1 MMKDNVKSKKGNNI
15 WLILIATCLFTF
27 MATLDGSIVN
37 IAMPTM
43 SQDLAINMNKAEW
56 IVSLYIVVICMFLIF
71 FGKIS
76 DIEGKI
82 KVFRIGTV
90 IFVIGSALCGI
101 SNSLWFLLLSRA
113 IQAVGASM
121 TMATNFGIITQYF
134 PKEMR
139 GRGLGILVSFVSLGS
154 IAGPG
159 IGGFI
164 IENYSWHYIF
174 LINIPVGIIAILL
187 GYYAFPKEDK
197 NSVKVKL
204 DYKGFILFDISIL
217 SLFLAIFMGQ
227 ETGFMNISVIM
238 LFIVFVVALF
248 LFIRVESRIDEPL
261 IDMKMFNNFEFSLG
275 LFCALLVFSSNFFV
289 NILMPFYL
297 QKTLAFSSLRAGFIL
312 MSVPIAMMIVAPI
325 SGALSDKMSS
335 EILTFIGL
343 IVFTI
348 AQLLFIFLDQNTEIS
363 YLIMTTVMTG
373 IGIALFQSPN
383 NSIIMS
389 SVKQNKLGVA
399 GSLNSLARNL
409 GMIIGIALSTTILY
423 SAMSHKIGYKVVT
436 YIDNKPM
443 VFVYGMHVAFMVSFV
458 VCLIACII
466 SAYRLFKKDK
476 KVI

>member
-1 MMKDNVKSKKGNNI
+1 MTKNNIKSKRGNNI
-15 WLILIATCLFTF
+15 WLILIATCIITF

-37 IAMPTM
+37 IAMPTI
-43 SQDLAINMNKAEW
+43 SKDLAINMNKAEW
-56 IVSLYIVVICMFLIF
+56 IVSLYIAVICMFLIF

-76 DIEGKI
+76 DMEGKI

-90 IFVIGSALCGI
+90 VFVIGSALCGI
-101 SNSLWFLLLSRA
+101 SNSLNFLLLSRA
-113 IQAVGASM
+113 IQAIGASM

-134 PKEMR
+134 PKDMR

-164 IENYSWHYIF
+164 IQNYSWHYIF
-174 LINIPVGIIAILL
+174 LINIPVGILAILL

-197 NSVKVKL
+197 NINKVSI

-227 ETGFMNISVIM
+227 ETGFKNITVII
-238 LFIVFVVALF
+238 LFIAFIITLF
-248 LFIRVESRIDEPL
+248 LFIKVENTIDEPL

-275 LFCALLVFSSNFFV
+275 LFCALLVFSSNFFF

-297 QKTLAFSSLRAGFIL
+297 QKTLALSSLRAGFIL
-312 MSVPIAMMIVAPI
+312 MSVPIAMMIVSPI

-348 AQLLFIFLDQNTEIS
+348 AQLLFIFIGKDTKI
-363 YLIMTTVMTG
+363 YHLIMITVIMG

-443 VFVYGMHVAFMVSFV
+443 IFVYGMHVAFMVSFILCV
-458 VCLIACII
+458 VACII
-466 SAYRLFKKDK
+466 SAYRLFEKNK
-476 KVI
+476 KVN

>member
-1 MMKDNVKSKKGNNI
+1 MTKNNIKSKRGNNI
-15 WLILIATCLFTF
+15 WLILIATCIITF

-37 IAMPTM
+37 IAMPTI
-43 SQDLAINMNKAEW
+43 SKDLAINMNKAEW
-56 IVSLYIVVICMFLIF
+56 IVSLYIAVICMFLIF

-76 DIEGKI
+76 DMEGKI

-90 IFVIGSALCGI
+90 VFVIGSALCGI
-101 SNSLWFLLLSRA
+101 SNSLNFLLLSRA
-113 IQAVGASM
+113 IQAIGASM

-134 PKEMR
+134 PKDMR

-164 IENYSWHYIF
+164 IQNYSWHYIF
-174 LINIPVGIIAILL
+174 LINIPVGILAILL

-197 NSVKVKL
+197 NINKVSI

-227 ETGFMNISVIM
+227 EAGFKNITVII
-238 LFIVFVVALF
+238 LFIAFIITLF
-248 LFIRVESRIDEPL
+248 LFIKVENTIDEPL

-275 LFCALLVFSSNFFV
+275 LFCALLVFSSNFFF
-289 NILMPFYL
+289 NILMPLYL
-297 QKTLAFSSLRAGFIL
+297 QKTLALSSLRAGFIL
-312 MSVPIAMMIVAPI
+312 MSVPIAMMIVSPI

-348 AQLLFIFLDQNTEIS
+348 AQLLFIFIGQDTKI
-363 YLIMTTVMTG
+363 YHLIMITVIMG

-423 SAMSHKIGYKVVT
+423 SAMSHKIGYKVIT

-443 VFVYGMHVAFMVSFV
+443 IFVYGMHVAFMVSFILCV
-458 VCLIACII
+458 VACII
-466 SAYRLFKKDK
+466 SAYRLFEKNK
-476 KVI
+476 KVN

>member
-1 MMKDNVKSKKGNNI
+1 MIKDNIKSKRGNNI
-15 WLILIATCLFTF
+15 WLILIATCIITF

-37 IAMPTM
+37 IAMPTI
-43 SQDLAINMNKAEW
+43 SKDLAINMNKAEW
-56 IVSLYIVVICMFLIF
+56 IVSLYIAVICMFLIF

-76 DIEGKI
+76 DMEGKI

-90 IFVIGSALCGI
+90 VFVIGSALCGI
-101 SNSLWFLLLSRA
+101 SNSLNFLLLSRA
-113 IQAVGASM
+113 IQAIGASM

-134 PKEMR
+134 PKDMR

-164 IENYSWHYIF
+164 IQNYSWHYIF
-174 LINIPVGIIAILL
+174 LINIPVGILAILL

-197 NSVKVKL
+197 NINKVSI

-227 ETGFMNISVIM
+227 ETGFKNITVII
-238 LFIVFVVALF
+238 LFIAFIITLF
-248 LFIRVESRIDEPL
+248 LFIKVENTIDEPL

-275 LFCALLVFSSNFFV
+275 LFCALLVFSSNFFF

-297 QKTLAFSSLRAGFIL
+297 QKTLALSSLRAGFIL
-312 MSVPIAMMIVAPI
+312 MSVPIAMMIVSPI

-348 AQLLFIFLDQNTEIS
+348 SQLLFIFIGKDTKI
-363 YLIMTTVMTG
+363 YHLIMITVIMG

-443 VFVYGMHVAFMVSFV
+443 IFVYGMHVAFMVSFILCV
-458 VCLIACII
+458 VACII
-466 SAYRLFKKDK
+466 SAYRLFEKNQ
-476 KVI
+476 KVN